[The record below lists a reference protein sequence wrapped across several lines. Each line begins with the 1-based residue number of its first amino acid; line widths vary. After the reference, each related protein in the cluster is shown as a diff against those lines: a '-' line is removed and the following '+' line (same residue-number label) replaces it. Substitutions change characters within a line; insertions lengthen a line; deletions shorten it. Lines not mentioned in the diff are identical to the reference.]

1 MNTWQEIERLYHE
14 ALEIPPGDRK
24 SYLDRA
30 CPHDGPLRAEV
41 ESLLKVD
48 EGVGRFL
55 DTPPAR
61 LAADLLDRQPGALST
76 GQRIRDYEIQS
87 LISMG
92 GMGEVYLARDVRS
105 RLPAVLKVLRRHLTA
120 NAQAVDRFETEA
132 RAASALRH
140 PNIITIHEFGD
151 SPAGLFIAMEW
162 VEGRTWRDLMTPG
175 GVPLDAM
182 ANWAAQASRALDTA
196 HRAGI
201 LHRDIKPE
209 NIMLRTDGVVKI
221 LDFGLARLT
230 GPVRP
235 EPAAMGAS
243 GTISGTLSGTLL
255 YMSPEILRGEA
266 ASEGSDVFSLGAV
279 LYELATG
286 QHPFAGETP
295 LDVFEAI
302 ECRTVIAPCAVRATI
317 PAAVDALIL
326 RMLHRDPARRPQAA
340 DVCDAFNRSSAR
352 T

>member
-1 MNTWQEIERLYHE
+1 M
-14 ALEIPPGDRK
+14 
-24 SYLDRA
+24 LDA
-30 CPHDGPLRAEV
+30 
-41 ESLLKVD
+41 D

-61 LAADLLDRQPGALST
+61 LPADLLDRQLGALAA
-76 GQRIRDYEIQS
+76 GQLVRDYEIRS
-87 LISMG
+87 LISTG
-92 GMGEVYLARDVRS
+92 GMGEVYLARDTRS
-105 RLPAVLKVLRRHLTA
+105 GLPAVLKILRRHLTA

-132 RAASALRH
+132 RAASVLRH
-140 PNIITIHEFGD
+140 PNIITIHEFGE

-162 VEGRTWRDLMTPG
+162 VEGRTWRELMTAG
-175 GVPLDAM
+175 GVPLDPM
-182 ANWAAQASRALDTA
+182 ANWAGQAARALDTA

-209 NIMLRTDGVVKI
+209 NIMLRPDGVVKI

-286 QHPFAGETP
+286 RHPFAGETS
-295 LDVFEAI
+295 LDVFETI
-302 ECRTVIAPCAVRATI
+302 ECRTVTHPRALRASI
-317 PAAVDALIL
+317 PASIETLIL
-326 RMLHRDPARRPQAA
+326 RMLDRDPVRRPAA
-340 DVCDAFNRSSAR
+340 SEVCDAFNKSSAR